1 MSESAAEP
9 SDVLRVAKDA
19 GPFVSAVVAVVV
31 AVGGL
36 LTGSQVSREVQSLRE
51 AVIRLEAK
59 VAQAEGSE
67 SRIRVL
73 ELEGATVKAEVAT
86 LKAHMQ
92 GGPK

>member
-1 MSESAAEP
+1 MSEPAAEP

-19 GPFVSAVVAVVV
+19 GPFVSALVAVVV
-31 AVGGL
+31 AVGGSL
-36 LTGSQVSREVQSLRE
+36 MGSQVSREVRDLRE

-59 VAQAEGSE
+59 VAQADGAEA
-67 SRIRVL
+67 RIRSL